1 MTVAAQRV
9 GVVVRSAVTDRVLD
23 AAEHEAAV
31 MHPSAGGV
39 VAFTGV
45 VRDHDAGRPVTR
57 LEYSAHPGAEAV
69 LAEVAAEIAA
79 RHPATRIAVS
89 HRLGAL
95 EVGEVAIAA
104 AVAAP
109 HRGEAFAACAALV
122 DEAKARVPIWKHQ
135 WFADGTEEW
144 VGAP

>member
-109 HRGEAFAACAALV
+109 HRGQAFTACAALV